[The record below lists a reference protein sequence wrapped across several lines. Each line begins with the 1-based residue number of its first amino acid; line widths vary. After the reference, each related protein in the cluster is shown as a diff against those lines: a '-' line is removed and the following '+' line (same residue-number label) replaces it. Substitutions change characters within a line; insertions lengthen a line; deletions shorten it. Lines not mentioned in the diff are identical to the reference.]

1 MANYKE
7 ERTPYEFLVR
17 WNTDGTISGAHVS
30 WLDTV
35 YKDDEILTQ
44 TPSPVESVAI
54 AEQEG
59 YPLKNILS
67 QVLIDVL
74 KQNEFLSKINN
85 DKSNLK

>member
-1 MANYKE
+1 MAQFRE

-17 WNTDGTISGAHVS
+17 WNTDGTISGAHIS

-44 TPSPVESVAI
+44 TPSQVESVAI

-59 YPLKNILS
+59 FPLNDVLS
-67 QVLIDVL
+67 QVLIDAL
-74 KQNEFLSKINN
+74 KAIEIKNQ
-85 DKSNLK
+85 

>member
-1 MANYKE
+1 MANFKE

-17 WNTDGTISGAHVS
+17 WNTDGTISGAHIS

-44 TPSPVESVAI
+44 TPSQVESVAI

-59 YPLKNILS
+59 FPLNDVLS
-67 QVLIDVL
+67 QVLIDAL
-74 KQNEFLSKINN
+74 KAIEIKNQ
-85 DKSNLK
+85 